1 MVVRIFDFLHDRWT
15 RLDPKLRRAIF
26 STVLIA
32 GLIFAGWLE
41 GTAPSG
47 MYY

>member
-1 MVVRIFDFLHDRWT
+1 MAVRIFDFLYDHGMRLNPKT
-15 RLDPKLRRAIF
+15 RLVIEM
-26 STVLIA
+26 TVLIA
-32 GLIFAGWLE
+32 GLIYAGWLE

>member
-1 MVVRIFDFLHDRWT
+1 MAVKVFDFLSDRWMRLNPKT
-15 RLDPKLRRAIF
+15 RLAIAM
-26 STVLIA
+26 TVLIA
-32 GLIFAGWLE
+32 GLIYAGWLE

>member
-1 MVVRIFDFLHDRWT
+1 MAVRIFDFLCDRWMRLNPKT
-15 RLDPKLRRAIF
+15 RLVIAM
-26 STVLIA
+26 TVLIA
-32 GLIFAGWLE
+32 GLVYAGWLE

>member
-1 MVVRIFDFLHDRWT
+1 MVVRVFDFLSDRWT
-15 RLDPKLRRAIF
+15 RLDTKLRNAIV

>member
-1 MVVRIFDFLHDRWT
+1 MAVRIFDFLHDRWM
-15 RLDPKLRRAIF
+15 RLDPKLRTAIV

>member
-1 MVVRIFDFLHDRWT
+1 MAVRIFDYLSDRWM
-15 RLDPKLRRAIF
+15 RLNPKLRTAIF

>member
-1 MVVRIFDFLHDRWT
+1 MAVRIFDFLYDHWMRLNPKT
-15 RLDPKLRRAIF
+15 RLVIEM
-26 STVLIA
+26 TILIA
-32 GLIFAGWLE
+32 GFIYAGWLE

>member
-1 MVVRIFDFLHDRWT
+1 MAVRVFDFLHDHWM
-15 RLDPKLRRAIF
+15 RLNPKLRNAIV
-26 STVLIA
+26 STFLIA

>member
-1 MVVRIFDFLHDRWT
+1 MAVRIFDFLYDHWMRLNPKT
-15 RLDPKLRRAIF
+15 RLAIAM
-26 STVLIA
+26 TVLIA
-32 GLIFAGWLE
+32 GLIYAGWLE

>member
-1 MVVRIFDFLHDRWT
+1 MAVRIFDFLSDRWMRLSPKT
-15 RLDPKLRRAIF
+15 RTAIV

>member
-1 MVVRIFDFLHDRWT
+1 MAVRIFDFLSDRWMRLNPKT
-15 RLDPKLRRAIF
+15 RTAIF
-26 STVLIA
+26 LTVLIA

>member
-1 MVVRIFDFLHDRWT
+1 MAVRVFDFLSDRWT

>member
-1 MVVRIFDFLHDRWT
+1 MAVRIFDFLSVRWMRLNPKT
-15 RLDPKLRRAIF
+15 RLVIEM
-26 STVLIA
+26 TVLIA
-32 GLIFAGWLE
+32 GLIYAGWLE

>member
-1 MVVRIFDFLHDRWT
+1 MAVRVFDFLSDHWV
-15 RLDPKLRRAIF
+15 RLNPKTLLVIAM
-26 STVLIA
+26 TVLIA
-32 GLIFAGWLE
+32 GLIYAGWLE

>member
-1 MVVRIFDFLHDRWT
+1 MAVRIFDFLYDRWMRLNPKT
-15 RLDPKLRRAIF
+15 RLVIEM
-26 STVLIA
+26 TVLIA
-32 GLIFAGWLE
+32 GLIYAGSLE

>member
-1 MVVRIFDFLHDRWT
+1 MAVRVFDFLHDHWM
-15 RLDPKLRRAIF
+15 RLSPKLRNAIV

-47 MYY
+47 MCY

>member
-1 MVVRIFDFLHDRWT
+1 MAVRIFDFLSAHWMHLNPKT
-15 RLDPKLRRAIF
+15 RLAVSLA
-26 STVLIA
+26 VLIA

>member
-1 MVVRIFDFLHDRWT
+1 MAVRIFDYLSDRWMRLNPKT
-15 RLDPKLRRAIF
+15 RLVIEM
-26 STVLIA
+26 TVLIS
-32 GLIFAGWLE
+32 GLIYAGWLE

>member
-1 MVVRIFDFLHDRWT
+1 MAVRVFDFLSERWM
-15 RLDPKLRRAIF
+15 RLNPKLRNAIV

>member
-1 MVVRIFDFLHDRWT
+1 MAVRIFDFLHDRWM
-15 RLDPKLRRAIF
+15 RLDPKLQLAI
-26 STVLIA
+26 TLVVLA
-32 GLIFAGWLE
+32 VAFVYAGWLE

>member
-1 MVVRIFDFLHDRWT
+1 MAVRIFDFLSDRWM
-15 RLDPKLRRAIF
+15 RLNPKMRLVIAM
-26 STVLIA
+26 TVLIA

-41 GTAPSG
+41 GTTPSG

>member
-1 MVVRIFDFLHDRWT
+1 MTVRIFDFLYDHWMRLNPKT
-15 RLDPKLRRAIF
+15 RNAIV

>member
-1 MVVRIFDFLHDRWT
+1 MAVRIFDFLSDRWMRLNPKT
-15 RLDPKLRRAIF
+15 RLTIAT
-26 STVLIA
+26 TVLIA
-32 GLIFAGWLE
+32 GLILAGWLE

>member
-1 MVVRIFDFLHDRWT
+1 MAVRVFDFLSDRWK
-15 RLDPKLRRAIF
+15 RLNPKLRNAIV
-26 STVLIA
+26 STVLIG
-32 GLIFAGWLE
+32 GLFFAGWLE

>member
-1 MVVRIFDFLHDRWT
+1 MAVRVFDFLSDRLM
-15 RLDPKLRRAIF
+15 RLNPKLRSAIV

-32 GLIFAGWLE
+32 GLIYAGWLD

>member
-1 MVVRIFDFLHDRWT
+1 MAVRIFDFLSDRWMHINPKT
-15 RLDPKLRRAIF
+15 RLAIAT
-26 STVLIA
+26 TVLIA

>member
-1 MVVRIFDFLHDRWT
+1 MAVRIFDFLSDHWMRFNPKT
-15 RLDPKLRRAIF
+15 RLVIAM
-26 STVLIA
+26 TVLIA

>member
-1 MVVRIFDFLHDRWT
+1 MAVRIFDFLYDHWM
-15 RLDPKLRRAIF
+15 RLDPKTRLVIATI
-26 STVLIA
+26 VLNA

-41 GTAPSG
+41 GTTPSG

>member
-1 MVVRIFDFLHDRWT
+1 MVVRVFDFLSDRWM
-15 RLDPKLRRAIF
+15 RPNPKPRNAIV
-26 STVLIA
+26 STVLIP

-41 GTAPSG
+41 GTTPSG

>member
-1 MVVRIFDFLHDRWT
+1 MAVRVFDFLSDRWM
-15 RLDPKLRRAIF
+15 RLNPKLRNAIV

-41 GTAPSG
+41 GTTPSG

>member
-1 MVVRIFDFLHDRWT
+1 MAVRIIDFLSARWMRLNPKT
-15 RLDPKLRRAIF
+15 RTAIV

>member
-1 MVVRIFDFLHDRWT
+1 MAVRIFDFLSDRWMRLNSKT
-15 RLDPKLRRAIF
+15 RLVIEM
-26 STVLIA
+26 TVLIA
-32 GLIFAGWLE
+32 GLIYAGWLE